1 MASYNIVLSNERQ
14 QTAAK
19 LSDIQ
24 NSVNVLKADVNEL
37 QDRSRVLAVVKE
49 DGINTNQGKN
59 KIVEIIAFDQFF
71 DLAFIFFPGFFNHC
85 LVPLQSIGLT
95 DSDCSLIEAK
105 SNNYCRNCNCR
116 PESACTLPPD

>member
-1 MASYNIVLSNERQ
+1 MAKARLIKRRRRIRIEGILVLVLVFSAGLYATSKICLASYNIVLSNERQ

-49 DGINTNQGKN
+49 DGINTNQENIYVVDG
-59 KIVEIIAFDQFF
+59 
-71 DLAFIFFPGFFNHC
+71 G
-85 LVPLQSIGLT
+85 
-95 DSDCSLIEAK
+95 
-105 SNNYCRNCNCR
+105 NN
-116 PESACTLPPD
+116 E